1 MSRLHNAS
9 ERALVAYTLP
19 AWLRWKGN
27 ISAPWLVVLVCLACL
42 PLVTMLARMLAY
54 PGMLEWDAGPMGGLR
69 HFGEWLNR
77 AVSLAWVPAS
87 DRWSVL
93 YVLMLPTATLI
104 IAIARLTLGLR
115 LLGFRSILLAV
126 GFQEIGIGQSLGL
139 LAVVGAVVI
148 ALRPAMRRVRLPL
161 YARVAV
167 ILCIAASIMVC
178 ALLVGPWLHSE
189 SIWSVAFFPVIIL
202 AMLAEGIAR
211 SIDEESP
218 REAAWRTGW
227 TIVVALIIAGV
238 TYAAPF
244 RELMLHFP
252 ELLLTELILV
262 VLVAELLDHR
272 LLQHLQYPRQ
282 PQGRANKLADAPRG
296 AALERAHVAI
306 VRNRWN
312 TGVIGRIGLAASSKG
327 RVQSVEAMVDVL
339 RDRGFTVKVFE
350 GDTTLARELR
360 RFLAPHP
367 VTGGPG
373 GIVLNLATGIQ
384 GRACLVQVPAMLEA
398 FGIAYSG
405 ADPLG
410 QARMS
415 DRYTLFTLLEKAG
428 IPVPRYCVVERA
440 VRLPERMSLP
450 FAVRPCATPDA
461 TPTIV
466 RNELELHEAVQRT
479 ADFFG
484 QSVLLESH
492 HDGAEFRVAL
502 LGNHTLECLPLI
514 QVDEGGTTRAA
525 QLPRALATR
534 MSNWAREIFV
544 LTGCRDY
551 ARVDFRLCPNG
562 EPQFER
568 IEVQRALARRGS
580 FALAAECAGY
590 SYAELMERIVWHAWS
605 RHGVVLERACS
616 DARVR
621 VNAAEQNL

>member
-42 PLVTMLARMLAY
+42 PRVTMLARMLAY

-227 TIVVALIIAGV
+227 TIVVDRPRN
-238 TYAAPF
+238 TF
-244 RELMLHFP
+244 RKHRQN
-252 ELLLTELILV
+252 
-262 VLVAELLDHR
+262 DH
-272 LLQHLQYPRQ
+272 
-282 PQGRANKLADAPRG
+282 GKEGDAP
-296 AALERAHVAI
+296 
-306 VRNRWN
+306 
-312 TGVIGRIGLAASSKG
+312 
-327 RVQSVEAMVDVL
+327 D
-339 RDRGFTVKVFE
+339 
-350 GDTTLARELR
+350 
-360 RFLAPHP
+360 
-367 VTGGPG
+367 
-373 GIVLNLATGIQ
+373 
-384 GRACLVQVPAMLEA
+384 
-398 FGIAYSG
+398 
-405 ADPLG
+405 
-410 QARMS
+410 
-415 DRYTLFTLLEKAG
+415 
-428 IPVPRYCVVERA
+428 
-440 VRLPERMSLP
+440 
-450 FAVRPCATPDA
+450 
-461 TPTIV
+461 
-466 RNELELHEAVQRT
+466 
-479 ADFFG
+479 
-484 QSVLLESH
+484 
-492 HDGAEFRVAL
+492 
-502 LGNHTLECLPLI
+502 
-514 QVDEGGTTRAA
+514 
-525 QLPRALATR
+525 
-534 MSNWAREIFV
+534 
-544 LTGCRDY
+544 
-551 ARVDFRLCPNG
+551 
-562 EPQFER
+562 
-568 IEVQRALARRGS
+568 
-580 FALAAECAGY
+580 
-590 SYAELMERIVWHAWS
+590 
-605 RHGVVLERACS
+605 
-616 DARVR
+616 
-621 VNAAEQNL
+621 